1 MNIKNIVVGEYRV
14 NCFVVWNENGK
25 AVVIDPGYDAELI
38 IKFLDDNRLEVAAYM
53 LTHGHMDHIS
63 ALADLYAAKP
73 APVGLHAEDQAWAF
87 SDINQILP
95 TYPTPKSP
103 AEIERSFEDGQEFSD
118 GGLAY
123 RVITTPGHT
132 PGGVCFYFYD
142 EGVVFTGDTLFA
154 GSVGRTDLHKGN
166 SRILKQ
172 SLNKLCE
179 LDDST
184 VAYPGHGPA
193 TRIGHEKRTN
203 FFMQ

>member
-1 MNIKNIVVGEYRV
+1 MNIKNIVVGEYGV
-14 NCFVVWNENGK
+14 NCFVLWNENNK
-25 AVVIDPGYDAELI
+25 AVVIDPGYDAEQI
-38 IKFLDDNRLEVAAYM
+38 IKFLAENSLDVAAYI

-63 ALADLYAAKP
+63 ALAEVYDANP
-73 APVGLHAEDQAWAF
+73 APVGMHAEDQEWAF
-87 SDINQILP
+87 SDINQALP
-95 TYPTPKSP
+95 LYPTPRAP
-103 AEIERSFEDGQEFSD
+103 AKIERSFDDDQAFCD
-118 GGLAY
+118 GGLSY

-142 EGVVFTGDTLFA
+142 DGTVFTGDTLFA
-154 GSVGRTDLHKGN
+154 GSVGRTDLHKGD

-179 LDDST
+179 LDEST
-184 VAYPGHGPA
+184 VVYPGHGPA